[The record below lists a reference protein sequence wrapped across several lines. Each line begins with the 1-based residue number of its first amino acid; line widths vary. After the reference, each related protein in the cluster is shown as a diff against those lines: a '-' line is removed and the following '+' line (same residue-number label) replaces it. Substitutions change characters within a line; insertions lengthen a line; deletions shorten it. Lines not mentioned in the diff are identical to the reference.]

1 MHLQQLSFTPIR
13 SFEVDLT
20 QRVQMEE
27 EPVRRSTHHRTM
39 AHSPVERARSSGKTF
54 NIALR
59 PREKVH
65 LLVDANDHKFL
76 QIYDQGVNFTEIGM
90 RELFEESE
98 LVLQSED

>member
-1 MHLQQLSFTPIR
+1 MQLEEDPLR
-13 SFEVDLT
+13 S
-20 QRVQMEE
+20 
-27 EPVRRSTHHRTM
+27 SSHHKTIH
-39 AHSPVERARSSGKTF
+39 HSPVERRKSSSGKTF

-98 LVLQSED
+98 LVLQS